1 MNFDDI
7 KDAWNN
13 DEENEKL
20 RVPASIDQLKSAQLP
35 VEKLR
40 RGMKGEMYVQ
50 LFSLL
55 IIGLVPQIIF
65 LSPVFVVPFYT
76 LYVAMLGVSAYY
88 FFKLYVFYK
97 SSGAVTLTSKESL
110 YELYYE
116 ARLSIEMYKSYTYVL
131 CPFGL
136 VMGALLIL
144 SHRGAALTNLYDFA
158 VANEQV
164 ALILSASLVTSLF
177 SVFLV
182 TEYWTKSSYGKYIRQ
197 IKSVLDEI
205 KE

>member
-13 DEENEKL
+13 DAENEKL
-20 RVPASIDQLKSAQLP
+20 HVPASIDQLKSAQLP
-35 VEKLR
+35 IEKLR
-40 RGMKGEMYVQ
+40 KGMKGEMYVQ

-76 LYVAMLGVSAYY
+76 LYVAMLGVSLYY

-116 ARLSIEMYKSYTYVL
+116 ARLSIEMYKSCTYVL
-131 CPFGL
+131 CPFVL
-136 VMGALLIL
+136 VMGALLFL
-144 SHRGAALTNLYDFA
+144 SHRGVVLANVKGFSMTNEGL
-158 VANEQV
+158 
-164 ALILSASLVTSLF
+164 ALILSSALVTSLF
-177 SVFLV
+177 SAFLV
-182 TEYWTKSSYGKYIRQ
+182 TEYWVKYSYGKYIRQ
-197 IKSVLDEI
+197 IKSLLDEI